1 MIRLT
6 ALSALALL
14 GLAACATQSP
24 QTSRQN
30 PAPALRDPDQ
40 LAALALRSWRI
51 DGNTEQALTS
61 IARATEQA
69 PDRQDLMW
77 LHMRLCNEARSCEPE
92 PIEARFRKADPQ
104 NGAAWLGVLG
114 RAQARRDGRAEDQI
128 LEAMSR
134 AENFDVRWTSLLWR
148 LTEAIRSAMGS
159 GERPVTTALD
169 RATELLSA
177 VAVPAFAPLSAACS
191 PQSTRDSNRAIRC
204 ERIAQALRNSDTT
217 LAEGIGLGI
226 AQRVAAPNSA
236 VASTLEDRVTTLTYR
251 SQVAGSVIRSQVER
265 EKFSVEML
273 ELLKKLRR
281 EQDVSV
287 AILRW
292 AGEPLNPQSAGP

>member
-14 GLAACATQSP
+14 GLAACAAQSP
-24 QTSRQN
+24 QTSRES
-30 PAPALRDPDQ
+30 PASALRDPDL
-40 LAALALRSWRI
+40 LAAHALRSWRV
-51 DGNTEQALTS
+51 DGNTERALAS
-61 IARATEQA
+61 IARATELA

-77 LHMRLCNEARSCEPE
+77 LHMRLCGEARGCEAE
-92 PIEARFRKADPQ
+92 PIETRFRKADPR

-148 LTEAIRSAMGS
+148 LTEAIRSTTQS
-159 GERPVTTALD
+159 GERPLSTALD
-169 RATELLSA
+169 QATELLSA

-204 ERIAQALRNSDTT
+204 ERVAQALQNSDTT

-226 AQRVAAPNSA
+226 AQRVAAPNSTA
-236 VASTLEDRVTTLTYR
+236 ASTLEDRVTTLTYR
-251 SQVAGSVIRSQVER
+251 SQVAGSVIRSQVEL

-292 AGEPLNPQSAGP
+292 AGEPLNPQPTGP